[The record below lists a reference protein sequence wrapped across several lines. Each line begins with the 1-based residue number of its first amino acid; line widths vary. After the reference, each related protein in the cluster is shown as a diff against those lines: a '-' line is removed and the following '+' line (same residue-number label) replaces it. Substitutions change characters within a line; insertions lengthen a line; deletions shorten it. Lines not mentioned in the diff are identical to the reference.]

1 MAESLHHLIAEDI
14 AGIARERLPWE
25 RLRSAT
31 VLISGASGMAASYI
45 VHTLQYLNDTQ
56 NMNIRLVALVRNPDR
71 ARLRL
76 GAALDRPDTVL
87 LAQDVCDPVAYDRP
101 VDYIFHA
108 ASPAS
113 PKQFSADP
121 VGTLD
126 ANALGTRSLLELAR
140 QKRTKKFVLLSSAEV
155 YGRAGDDIPLGEEMP
170 GVLESMAARACY
182 PEGKRA
188 AEAYCA
194 AYAQQY
200 GLCCQAARIAH
211 MYGPSMDRDDGH
223 VVAEFIRHALDGRDI
238 TLKSD
243 GSMQRAYVYVSD
255 VASGL
260 FTVLLSG
267 EAPVY
272 NITNETQVVS
282 IRELAQAV
290 LATCPGHNLQ
300 LRFELP
306 PAAANT
312 GFSPHGVGLLSAARL
327 RNLGW
332 APRMN
337 LREGL
342 ARTFAVLRDGTP

>member
-1 MAESLHHLIAEDI
+1 MADTLHHLIAEDI
-14 AGIARERLPWE
+14 AGIAREKLPWE
-25 RLRSAT
+25 QLRDAT

-45 VHTLQYLNDTQ
+45 VYTLQHLNDTE
-56 NMNIRLVALVRNPDR
+56 NLNIRIAALVRNIGR
-71 ARLRL
+71 ARSRL

-87 LAQDVCDPVAYDRP
+87 LAQDVCDPITFDGP
-101 VDYIFHA
+101 VDCIFHA

-113 PKQFSADP
+113 PKNFAANP
-121 VGTLD
+121 IGTLD
-126 ANALGTRSLLELAR
+126 ANTLGTRNLLELAR
-140 QKRTKKFVLLSSAEV
+140 QKHAKKFMLLSSAEV
-155 YGRAGDDIPLGEEMP
+155 YGRASGEAPLGEETP

-182 PEGKRA
+182 PEGKRV

-200 GLCCQAARIAH
+200 GLRCHAARIAH
-211 MYGPSMDRDDGH
+211 MYGPSMDREDGH
-223 VVAEFIRHALDGRDI
+223 VVAEFIRHALDGQDI

-243 GSMQRAYVYVSD
+243 GSLRRAYVYVSD

-260 FTVLLSG
+260 FTMLLRG

-272 NITNETQVVS
+272 NITNEDQVVS

-290 LATCPGHNLQ
+290 LAACPEKNLQ

-306 PAAANT
+306 PATANT

-327 RNLGW
+327 RGLGW
-332 APRMN
+332 APKTS
-337 LREGL
+337 LAEGL
-342 ARTFAVLRDGTP
+342 ARTVAVLRAGTP